1 LLAAQLVSALRMNE
15 TTSNIGNINF
25 NLFCFSLLEFHFSIA
40 VRDIYT
46 CPTID
51 GLAKIVETKEDERRQ
66 QKSSPSIG
74 KKRVFNSNHMDFT
87 SIMRQLHNVD
97 VCVVLSFVYCL

>member
-1 LLAAQLVSALRMNE
+1 ML
-15 TTSNIGNINF
+15 
-25 NLFCFSLLEFHFSIA
+25 FSIA

-51 GLAKIVETKEDERRQ
+51 GLAKIVETKEDERRK
-66 QKSSPSIG
+66 QKSSPSVG

-87 SIMRQLHNVD
+87 QHHASIAQRRC
-97 VCVVLSFVYCL
+97 VCGFAICLLPSVLTWITTIVAGQNRSKRRFSY